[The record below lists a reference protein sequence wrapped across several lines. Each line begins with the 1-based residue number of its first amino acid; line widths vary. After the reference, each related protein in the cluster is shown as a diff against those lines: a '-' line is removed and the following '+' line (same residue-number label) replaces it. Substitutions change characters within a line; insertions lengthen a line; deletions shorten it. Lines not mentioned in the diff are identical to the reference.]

1 MGQLDFA
8 AILTGGRAT
17 RMGANKSL
25 LPTGGVPLVER
36 VYEAVYPLAGET
48 LCVGTD
54 VGLPVVTVPDL
65 FPGADSLGGIA
76 TALDYARQKNGE
88 DALVLCVG
96 CDMPLIRRK
105 LLEGL
110 IQRAEGYEVVVPR
123 NPEGYE
129 PLLAIYR
136 ASCFS
141 TIASQI
147 ESGNLRVRAIFGK
160 LKTREVSGEEL
171 AAMDPDG
178 RSFFNVNRPE
188 DLAALSELEERGL

>member
-1 MGQLDFA
+1 MGV
-8 AILTGGRAT
+8 
-17 RMGANKSL
+17 NKSL
-25 LPTGGVPLVER
+25 VPTGGVPLVER
-36 VYEAVYPLAGET
+36 VYEAVHPFAGET
-48 LCVGTD
+48 ICIGTD

-76 TALDYARQKNGE
+76 TALNYAKQKVGE

-96 CDMPLIRRK
+96 CDMPLIRRELIK
-105 LLEGL
+105 GL
-110 IQRAEGYEVVVPR
+110 VERADGYEIVVPK

-136 ASCFS
+136 ASSFS
-141 TIASQI
+141 KVASQI
-147 ESGNLRVRAIFGK
+147 ESGNLRVRALFGM

-171 AAMDPDG
+171 AGLDPDG

-188 DLAALSELEERGL
+188 DLAALAELDGEGL